1 MSPNQ
6 MQFGSLSPTPEVFSS
21 EIGLSGGQ
29 VGLSQ
34 RSHEFGARQNTSTF
48 PLKTL
53 NVTNFDANSYMPVQ
67 MSIDPGQI
75 LAS

>member
-1 MSPNQ
+1 
-6 MQFGSLSPTPEVFSS
+6 MQFGSVSPTPEVFSS

-34 RSHEFGARQNTSTF
+34 RSNEFGARQLTSTF
-48 PLKTL
+48 PLKNT

-67 MSIDPGQI
+67 MSADTG
-75 LAS
+75 